1 MVKKLIKKIKTLR
14 PKGQKE
20 SESGI
25 LGLFTDTDQFLGAV
39 KKVRNL
45 GVKKFETF
53 APFPLHGLE
62 KAMGLKRSRIPL
74 VTLIMGLTGWCLL
87 FYFQYWTMGV
97 SWPVNV
103 GGKPYFS
110 WPAYIP
116 ISFEGMVLIGGIS
129 TVVALFVTCRIPQYS
144 APVLD
149 PRLTNDHFGVFIDK
163 SDSAFDEKRLNEI
176 FKEHDVKEIKQIS

>member
-1 MVKKLIKKIKTLR
+1 MRAKKSQSI
-14 PKGQKE
+14 E
-20 SESGI
+20 AGI
-25 LGLFTDTDQFLGAV
+25 LGLFTNTQKFLEAV

-45 GVKKFETF
+45 GVQKFETF

-62 KAMGLKRSRIPL
+62 KAMGLKRSKIPL
-74 VTLIMGLTGWCLL
+74 VTLIMGLFGWCLL

-129 TVVALFVTCRIPQYS
+129 TVVALFATCRIPQYS
-144 APVLD
+144 QAVLD
-149 PRLTNDHFGVFIDK
+149 PRLTNDHFGIFIDK
-163 SDSAFDEKRLNEI
+163 ADAAYDEKKLNAL
-176 FKEHDVKEIKQIS
+176 FKECDVKEIKNI